1 MHDKSTLQGY
11 NQSIMVKQKFAAFD
25 IDGTLFRSGLFQEVA
40 YELMKMG
47 ALPDTILE
55 QTTAANREW
64 RHRTHGNAFREF
76 EMLVVNS
83 MDEALPQLR
92 ITDYE
97 KAAQRVIKKR
107 ADNVYVYTRNLIAE
121 LKEKG
126 YFLVAISGSQIE
138 LVEPFAK
145 KYGFDGWVGQQ
156 WERGEEFFT
165 GKITKTHTGKDRILN
180 KLIEEH
186 NLTLKD
192 SYAIGDSNGDVGMLG
207 MVDNPIAFNPTFE
220 LYEKAIKNGWQVTVE
235 RKNTMYS
242 LRKNKATGT
251 YELAEGRS
259 H

>member
-1 MHDKSTLQGY
+1 MHDKTAFQVY
-11 NQSIMVKQKFAAFD
+11 NLLIMVKQKFAAFD

-47 ALPDTILE
+47 ALPHTMLE

-64 RHRTHGNAFREF
+64 RHRTHGDAFQEF

-83 MDEALPQLR
+83 IDEALPQLR
-92 ITDYE
+92 IADYE

-107 ADNVYVYTRNLIAE
+107 AENVYVYTRDLIAE
-121 LKEKG
+121 LKAKG
-126 YFLVAISGSQIE
+126 YFIVAISGSQIE

-165 GKITKTHTGKDRILN
+165 GKITKTHTGKDLILN
-180 KLIEEH
+180 RLIEEH

-192 SYAIGDSNGDVGMLG
+192 SYAIGDSNGDVGMLS
-207 MVDNPIAFNPTFE
+207 MVENPIAFNPTFE
-220 LYEKAIKNGWQVTVE
+220 LYEKAVKNNWQITVE
-235 RKNTMYS
+235 RKNVMYTMRPNS
-242 LRKNKATGT
+242 TTGS
-251 YELAEGRS
+251 YDLAEARS